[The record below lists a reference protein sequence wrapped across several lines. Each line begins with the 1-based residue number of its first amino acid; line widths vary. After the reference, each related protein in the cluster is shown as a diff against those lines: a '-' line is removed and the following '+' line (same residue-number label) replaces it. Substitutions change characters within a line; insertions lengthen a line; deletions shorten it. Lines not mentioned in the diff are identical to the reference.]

1 MELEGNRIEEIGP
14 EHPLRQLF
22 SRLVSRAMARG
33 ARLRDPRIVSY
44 LAELLT
50 RFSDTRNLY
59 AIRDA
64 TGRPLEDV
72 GEMLLEADP
81 MGPGGGFGR
90 EREVRRHIG
99 DFTLFFLGLFPEHL
113 EAHATTRIPGLY
125 VDWAATGRES
135 YRIAAAFDVGPWAEE
150 AEVFARLAERYDAC
164 VRGLRVVRHEMD
176 RMSDPVVQMMGRLL
190 GSG

>member
-1 MELEGNRIEEIGP
+1 MELEGNILDDVGP
-14 EHPLRQLF
+14 DHPLRQLF
-22 SRLVSRAMARG
+22 SRLVSRAMARA
-33 ARLRDPRIVSY
+33 ARIRDPRLIAY
-44 LAELLT
+44 IAELLV
-50 RFSDTRNLY
+50 RFADTRHLY

-64 TGRPLEDV
+64 AGRTLEDV

-81 MGPGGGFGR
+81 LGSGGSFGR

-135 YRIAAAFDVGPWAEE
+135 YRIAAAFDMGPWAAE
-150 AEVFARLAERYDAC
+150 AAVFARLAEQYDAC
-164 VRGLRVVRHEMD
+164 VRGLRMVRHEMD
-176 RMSDPVVQMMGRLL
+176 RMAEPGVQMMGRLL